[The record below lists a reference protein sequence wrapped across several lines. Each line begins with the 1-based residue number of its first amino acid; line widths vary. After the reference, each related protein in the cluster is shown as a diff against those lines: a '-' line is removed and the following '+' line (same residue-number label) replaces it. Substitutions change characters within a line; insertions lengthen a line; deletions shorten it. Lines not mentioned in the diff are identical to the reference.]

1 MDEVERLIEQLSK
14 GRTAMQ
20 RALSRVD
27 TQVEICPG
35 WTIKE
40 VLAHISGWDAVG
52 TSTVRA
58 HLAGEQPPPL
68 EIRGIDA
75 YNAYLVAGCET
86 MSYQE
91 VVEDWKRARRQLV
104 HALSETPPEKLRER
118 VHFPWGE
125 MGNIHRLVSILSEHE
140 REHAQ
145 EIMELASPA
154 AGDPEEDREA
164 TE

>member
-14 GRTAMQ
+14 DRTAMQ

-27 TQVEICPG
+27 TQMEICPG
-35 WTIKE
+35 WTVKE
-40 VLAHISGWDAVG
+40 ILAHIAGWDEVT

-58 HLAGEQPPPL
+58 HTAGTTPEPL

-75 YNAYLVAGCET
+75 YNEVLVAKC
-86 MSYQE
+86 
-91 VVEDWKRARRQLV
+91 A
-104 HALSETPPEKLRER
+104 ALSYDEMIRHWKKTRRELVDALADTPPERLRER
-118 VHFPWGE
+118 AQFPWGE
-125 MGNIHRLVSILSEHE
+125 TGNIHRLVSILSEHE

-145 EIMELASPA
+145 EIMEQASA
-154 AGDPEEDREA
+154 GAGDPAEAREA

>member
-14 GRTAMQ
+14 GRTAMH

-27 TQVEICPG
+27 TQTEICPG

-52 TSTVRA
+52 TSIVRA
-58 HLAGEQPPPL
+58 NLTGEQPPPL
-68 EIRGIDA
+68 EVKGIDA

-86 MSYQE
+86 MTHQE
-91 VVEDWKRARRQLV
+91 TVEDWRRARRQFV
-104 HALSETPPEKLRER
+104 HALSETPPEKLRDR
-118 VHFPWGE
+118 IQFPWGE
-125 MGNIHRLVSILSEHE
+125 TGNIPRLVSILSEHE

-145 EIMELASPA
+145 EIMELASTG
-154 AGDPEEDREA
+154 AGDPAEVGEE

>member
-1 MDEVERLIEQLSK
+1 MDEIERLIEQLSK
-14 GRTAMQ
+14 DRTAMQ

-27 TQVEICPG
+27 TETEICPG

-52 TSTVRA
+52 ASVVRA

-68 EIRGIDA
+68 EVKGIDA
-75 YNAYLVAGCET
+75 YNAYLVARCET
-86 MSYQE
+86 MTHQE
-91 VVEDWKRARRQLV
+91 IIEDWRRSRKQFV

-118 VHFPWGE
+118 VQFPWGE
-125 MGNIHRLVSILSEHE
+125 TGNIPRLVSILSEHE

-145 EIMELASPA
+145 EIMEMFSAG
-154 AGDPEEDREA
+154 AGDPAEDWEA

>member
-14 GRTAMQ
+14 DRTAMQ

-27 TQVEICPG
+27 TQTEICPG

-40 VLAHISGWDAVG
+40 VLAHISGWDALGASV
-52 TSTVRA
+52 VRA

-75 YNAYLVAGCET
+75 YNAYLVAGCAT
-86 MSYQE
+86 RTYQE
-91 VVEDWKRARRQLV
+91 IVEDWRRARKEFV
-104 HALSETPPEKLRER
+104 HALSETPLEKLKDR
-118 VHFPWGE
+118 VQFPWGE
-125 MGNIHRLVSILSEHE
+125 TGNIPRLVSILSEHE

-145 EIMELASPA
+145 EIMEMYSAG
-154 AGDPEEDREA
+154 AGDPAEA
-164 TE
+164 PEVME